1 MRVSLRNALL
11 SMATA
16 IGMFTASLSA
26 AQAANDF
33 TSET

>member
-1 MRVSLRNALL
+1 MRASLRNVLL

-16 IGMFTASLSA
+16 LGMFTASLSA

-33 TSET
+33 TSES